1 MRNAGEKFPY
11 SLSIFFPA
19 YNDAGSIGALVDE
32 AVRVAGQCTTDFEV
46 IVINDGSWDAT
57 AEVLNAC
64 QQRHGDRMRVVTHSV
79 NRGYGGALQSGFAAA
94 SKEYIFYTDGDGQ
107 YEVSELPLLLEAARD
122 GAPWVNGYKK
132 QRSDPWHRV
141 LLGAAYCELVRGLF
155 GLRLK
160 DIDCDFRL
168 IRRDAV
174 ERLQL
179 RSTSGTIC
187 MELVWGL
194 ERSGLRAVELG
205 VTHKP
210 RLHGQSQFFRLAPLL
225 KTLRELGR
233 LVRLRFSG
241 VPLRGKE

>member
-1 MRNAGEKFPY
+1 MNTGITRFPF

-19 YNDAGSIGALVDE
+19 YNDAGSIGALVEE
-32 AVRVAGQCTTDFEV
+32 AFRVARQYTDDFEV
-46 IVINDGSWDAT
+46 IVVNDGSRDAT
-57 AEVLNAC
+57 ADVLAEC
-64 QQRHGDRMRVVTHSV
+64 LERHGEQLRIVTHSA
-79 NRGYGGALQSGFAAA
+79 NRGYGSALQSGFGAAR
-94 SKEYIFYTDGDGQ
+94 KDYIFYTDGDGQ
-107 YEVSELPLLLEAARD
+107 YDVSELELLLELARGGAA
-122 GAPWVNGYKK
+122 WVNGYKK

-141 LLGAAYCELVRGLF
+141 LLGAAYREFVRWLF
-155 GLRLK
+155 GLQLK

-168 IRRDAV
+168 IRREAV
-174 ERLQL
+174 DRLRL

-210 RLHGQSQFFRLAPLL
+210 RLHGQSQFFRLAPLV

-241 VPLRGKE
+241 SPLRGD